1 MCVSVSVLIVMPLFV
16 CLCDCIS
23 FAVFC
28 LFVRCVGFRFVV
40 LLVLVC
46 GFVLLLCFVC
56 CVRVYFFCFE
66 VLSCCSICLMCFVLF
81 VFVV

>member
-46 GFVLLLCFVC
+46 VCLCC
-56 CVRVYFFCFE
+56 CFFR
-66 VLSCCSICLMCFVLF
+66 LSSF
-81 VFVV
+81 VFVLSSIFALCKFRL